1 MPDGMFPESPFRLA
15 HTGWDP
21 KEPIRFATAAS
32 ARSQILDRCKGPEFI
47 A

>member
-1 MPDGMFPESPFRLA
+1 MQDVMFPESPFRLT

-21 KEPIRFATAAS
+21 KKPIRFATAAT
-32 ARSQILDRCKGPEFI
+32 AMSQILDRCKGPEFI